1 MDVVSVVERVQ
12 EIEVTKLLNQ
22 KLMGYMLIF
31 WLPVTLLPE
40 VELEEQNLI
49 FHEQLHE
56 YLLDHDISISNIT
69 IALVSTTKKRIRQHD
84 FQCRHIVL

>member
-31 WLPVTLLPE
+31 WLTLLPE

-49 FHEQLHE
+49 LHEQLHK

>member
-1 MDVVSVVERVQ
+1 
-12 EIEVTKLLNQ
+12 
-22 KLMGYMLIF
+22 MGYMLIF
-31 WLPVTLLPE
+31 WLTLLPE

-49 FHEQLHE
+49 FHEQLHN

-69 IALVSTTKKRIRQHD
+69 IALGSTTKKRIRQHD

>member
-31 WLPVTLLPE
+31 WLTLLPE

-49 FHEQLHE
+49 LHEQLHN

>member
-1 MDVVSVVERVQ
+1 
-12 EIEVTKLLNQ
+12 
-22 KLMGYMLIF
+22 MGYMLIF
-31 WLPVTLLPE
+31 WLTLLQE

-49 FHEQLHE
+49 FHEQLHN

>member
-31 WLPVTLLPE
+31 WLTLLPE

-49 FHEQLHE
+49 FHEQLHN